1 MELRSLPAAQFPA
14 GFQRKFRA
22 WKLPTIR
29 ILQPS
34 VFAASDTRIKSQIY
48 GYNCNHPSNRMF
60 ILGMGY
66 VGQFFA
72 QQLMNDGWSVSGTCM
87 NIKKKEELEQK
98 GFNVHVFDA
107 CQPEWKILDILR
119 CYTHLLISIPPV
131 EGIGDSLLQHE
142 EHLKSKLVDG
152 NLQWLCYLSSTS
164 IYGDSEGAWVDEDY
178 LPKPSS
184 KLGKMR
190 LDAEE
195 GWLKLGQD
203 LGLSSYVFRLAGIYG
218 PGRSAVDTIL
228 KKKPLSEGQKRR
240 ATRTFTSRVHVADI
254 CQALKATL
262 SMQPQ
267 SKIYN
272 VVDDDPASRAEV
284 FAFALELIE
293 RKWPGLID
301 PAAFSMDTTQPNG
314 GQKRVSNS
322 RIKKELGVRLL
333 YPSYRSALQSI
344 IDHMKDPI

>member
-1 MELRSLPAAQFPA
+1 
-14 GFQRKFRA
+14 
-22 WKLPTIR
+22 
-29 ILQPS
+29 
-34 VFAASDTRIKSQIY
+34 
-48 GYNCNHPSNRMF
+48 
-60 ILGMGY
+60 
-66 VGQFFA
+66 
-72 QQLMNDGWSVSGTCM
+72 
-87 NIKKKEELEQK
+87 
-98 GFNVHVFDA
+98 
-107 CQPEWKILDILR
+107 
-119 CYTHLLISIPPV
+119 
-131 EGIGDSLLQHE
+131 
-142 EHLKSKLVDG
+142 
-152 NLQWLCYLSSTS
+152 
-164 IYGDSEGAWVDEDY
+164 
-178 LPKPSS
+178 
-184 KLGKMR
+184 MR

-267 SKIYN
+267 
-272 VVDDDPASRAEV
+272 RAEV